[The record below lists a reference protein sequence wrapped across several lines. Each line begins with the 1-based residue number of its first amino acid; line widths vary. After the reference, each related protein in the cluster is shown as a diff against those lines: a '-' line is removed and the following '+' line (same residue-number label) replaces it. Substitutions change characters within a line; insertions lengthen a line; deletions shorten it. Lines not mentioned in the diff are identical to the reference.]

1 MKLTFSQLK
10 VYSEINFS
18 HFSDTDPQDKEKA
31 KVNPRDGKWTMDQ
44 ARKELYFNDGK
55 KLEHWGLLDLTDCDD
70 QSFVNALYDEG
81 RTRGLSIEFPVVKK
95 SNEKDWRKLGESL
108 EKDFVTLFNELAKK
122 RKPDMIMVIVWGKE
136 SNIYAMIKTM
146 GDTIYKIPTQVILK
160 KNTMIGPKSPQTIHN
175 ICLKLNA
182 KLGGVNQIIHP
193 CSKPEIFKRPVSLV
207 SGYAL
212 TAT

>member
-1 MKLTFSQLK
+1 LPFLVKLSIAL
-10 VYSEINFS
+10 
-18 HFSDTDPQDKEKA
+18 FSDNDPQDKDKA
-31 KVNPRDGKWTMDQ
+31 QVNPRDGKWTMQDR

-55 KLEHWGLLDLTDCDD
+55 KLEHWGLLDLTNCDD
-70 QSFVNALYDEG
+70 KSFVNALYDEG
-81 RTRGLSIEFPVVKK
+81 RKRGLSIEFPVVKK
-95 SNEKDWRKLGESL
+95 SNDRSL

-136 SNIYAMIKTM
+136 SYIYAMIKTM